1 MTTDP
6 TFHLIVEDIFS
17 IRNLGTVVTG
27 KVERG
32 TLKVGDTVL
41 IRGHIGEKKATVSGI
56 EAFRKTLEQASPG
69 DAVGL
74 LLKDINRNDVQK
86 GDELLSPDTGFGQ
99 GGVG

>member
-6 TFHLIVEDIFS
+6 SFHMIVEDIFS

-27 KVERG
+27 KVETG
-32 TLKVGDTVL
+32 TLKVGDTVV
-41 IRGHIGEKKATVSGI
+41 IRGHIGEKNATVSGI
-56 EAFRKTLEQASPG
+56 EAFRKTLEQANPG

-86 GDELLSPDTGFGQ
+86 GDEILSPENN
-99 GGVG
+99 VG